1 MNQYDPSSDSD
12 SSESEE
18 DDGNSLPILVQNAGG
33 AVSKKGEECGGA
45 RSSKKRRFLFVALRL
60 TCVCNKLLL
69 SKGSDCFHPRFLFE
83 SFQYSCFPVHL
94 DFGAFFVLHSYFTV
108 ISIPGVYYDVSGCGK
123 SLQRRPG
130 KRTRR
135 EDAEQNLLS
144 AQLQQLDEEHADQ
157 YVLTLF
163 NFRDFKVV
171 GEVQP
176 LKAGKLDTMICSSGL
191 LQDEFLE
198 KLRQEGCHRP
208 RVLDLCCGKG
218 GDLLKWKQGNISS
231 IVMTDV
237 ADVSLQQ
244 CESRYREM
252 KDRGRNDRQELF
264 SAQFLHADASKER
277 LLPKLEGAHFDIS
290 SCQFALHYSF
300 ASEAQARQMLQNATE
315 SIRLGGYFIG
325 TLPDA
330 DVMYHCIKENN
341 GKFLNDVCSLEY
353 DDKTVDFQTHI
364 PPLFGAKFHFTLDKV
379 VNCPE
384 FLVHFELLVEMM
396 KELGFE
402 LALRKRF
409 SDAIPFFL
417 KDHGSGRALFGRMQA
432 LEPYPPEGDVTLMGP
447 EAEYSDGKAEFEERE
462 RENKWE
468 GHHRTLGTL
477 SQSEWQVASMYLV
490 FAFQR
495 VSE

>member
-83 SFQYSCFPVHL
+83 SFQYSCFPVCTMT
-94 DFGAFFVLHSYFTV
+94 SQ
-108 ISIPGVYYDVSGCGK
+108 DVASHYNAVPEKGLAERTQSRIFYLRNFNNWMK
-123 SLQRRPG
+123 SMLI
-130 KRTRR
+130 
-135 EDAEQNLLS
+135 N
-144 AQLQQLDEEHADQ
+144 
-157 YVLTLF
+157 
-163 NFRDFKVV
+163 
-171 GEVQP
+171 
-176 LKAGKLDTMICSSGL
+176 
-191 LQDEFLE
+191 EFLE